1 MAACAAADGRARS
14 RPTAER
20 AGAALETATRGDD
33 PIAAWLI
40 DEAWRLDGTAALIG
54 GLSER
59 FVAGG
64 IPLWRLNYLM
74 TTLHPSLLGS
84 RYLWR
89 RGGDGVD
96 TLDAPRAVIESEEY
110 LTSPIPAVVENRATL
125 RRRLVGPKAKLDFPL
140 LREMRDEGGTDYLCV
155 PVEFSDGH
163 INTVSV
169 ASDAPQGFSREDLD
183 RMYALLP
190 LFARIVQVHA
200 VRRLAAD
207 LLDVYVGHDA
217 GLRILQGQIGRG
229 DGQTIR
235 AAIWTCDLRAFTPLA
250 DTLAGDALIAILN
263 DYFDRMVEPIA
274 AHGSEVLKFIGD
286 SVLAM
291 FPVLDGRAAATV
303 CEAALDAALGAAA
316 GMADLNRARRAAE
329 APVLRFGLGLHLGD
343 VIYGNI
349 GAASRLD
356 FTVIGPAVNLV
367 NRLEHLSRELDRPI
381 VASASV
387 ARCLP
392 GRLESLGTHELRGVR
407 EPQEVFSVPV
417 LQALPVLPAA
427 AQP

>member
-1 MAACAAADGRARS
+1 MS
-14 RPTAER
+14 ER
-20 AGAALETATRGDD
+20 ATVDLDTLPRGDD

-40 DEAWRLDGTAALIG
+40 DEAWRLAGTAALIQALGDRFG
-54 GLSER
+54 G
-59 FVAGG
+59 GG

-89 RGGDGVD
+89 RNGEGVES
-96 TLDAPRAVIESEEY
+96 LDAPRAVVESEEY
-110 LTSPIPAVVENRATL
+110 LRSPIPTVVETRTTL
-125 RRRLVGPKAKLDFPL
+125 RRRLVGPKAKLDYPL
-140 LREMRDEGGTDYLCV
+140 LVQMRDEGGTDYLCV

-169 ASDAPQGFSREDLD
+169 ASDAPQGFSRHDLE

-190 LFARIVQVHA
+190 LFARIVEVHA
-200 VRRLAAD
+200 VRRLATD

-217 GLRILQGQIGRG
+217 GLRILKGQIGRG

-235 AAIWTCDLRAFTPLA
+235 AAIWTCDLRGFTPLA
-250 DTLAGDALIAILN
+250 DTLAGEDLIAILN
-263 DYFDRMVEPIA
+263 DYFDRMVEPIDSR
-274 AHGSEVLKFIGD
+274 GGEVLKFIGD

-291 FPVLDGRAAATV
+291 FPVLDGRAAAAV
-303 CEAALDAALGAAA
+303 CGAALDAALEAAA
-316 GMADLNRARRAAE
+316 GMAELNRARRAAD

-356 FTVIGPAVNLV
+356 FTAIGPAVNLV

-381 VASASV
+381 VASAAV

-392 GRLESLGTHELRGVR
+392 DRLESLGTHELCGVR

-417 LQALPVLPAA
+417 LQALPALPAGA
-427 AQP
+427 

>member
-1 MAACAAADGRARS
+1 MY
-14 RPTAER
+14 ER
-20 AGAALETATRGDD
+20 ATADMDAALRADD
-33 PIAAWLI
+33 EIAAWLI
-40 DEAWRLDGTAALIG
+40 DEAWRLDGTAALIEALG
-54 GLSER
+54 ER

-89 RGGDGVD
+89 RGGTGVE
-96 TLDAPRAVIESEEY
+96 TLDAPRAVIESDEY
-110 LTSPIPAVVENRATL
+110 LRSPIPSVVDNRTTL

-140 LREMRDEGGTDYLCV
+140 LIEIRDDGGTDYLCV

-169 ASDAPQGFSREDLD
+169 TSDAAEGFRRHDLD
-183 RMYALLP
+183 HMYALLP
-190 LFARIVQVHA
+190 LFARIVEVHA

-217 GLRILQGQIGRG
+217 GRRILKGQIGRG

-235 AAIWTCDLRAFTPLA
+235 AAIWTCDLRGFTPLA
-250 DTLAGDALIAILN
+250 DTMAGDTLIAILN
-263 DYFDRMVEPIA
+263 DYFDRMVAPIESR
-274 AHGSEVLKFIGD
+274 GGEVLKFIGD

-291 FPVLDGRAAATV
+291 FPVLDGRAAAAV
-303 CEAALDAALGAAA
+303 CGAALDAALEAAA
-316 GMADLNRARRAAE
+316 GMAELNRARRAAE

-381 VASASV
+381 IASAAVAS
-387 ARCLP
+387 CLP

-407 EPQEVFSVPV
+407 EPHEVFSVPV
-417 LQALPVLPAA
+417 LQALPSLPAGA
-427 AQP
+427 

>member
-1 MAACAAADGRARS
+1 MY
-14 RPTAER
+14 ER
-20 AGAALETATRGDD
+20 ATADMDAALRADD
-33 PIAAWLI
+33 EIAAWLI
-40 DEAWRLDGTAALIG
+40 DEAWCLDGTAALIEALG
-54 GLSER
+54 ER

-89 RGGDGVD
+89 RGGTGVE
-96 TLDAPRAVIESEEY
+96 TLDAPRAVIESDEY
-110 LTSPIPAVVENRATL
+110 LRSPIPSVVDNRTTL

-140 LREMRDEGGTDYLCV
+140 LIEIRDDGGTDYLCV

-169 ASDAPQGFSREDLD
+169 TSDAAEGFRRHDLD
-183 RMYALLP
+183 HMYALLP
-190 LFARIVQVHA
+190 LFARIVEVHA

-217 GLRILQGQIGRG
+217 GRRILKGQIGRG

-235 AAIWTCDLRAFTPLA
+235 AAIWTCDLRGFTPLA
-250 DTLAGDALIAILN
+250 DTMAGDTLIAILN
-263 DYFDRMVEPIA
+263 DYFDRMVAPIESR
-274 AHGSEVLKFIGD
+274 GGEVLKFIGD

-291 FPVLDGRAAATV
+291 FPVLDGRAAAAV
-303 CEAALDAALGAAA
+303 CGAALDAALEAAA
-316 GMADLNRARRAAE
+316 GMAELNRARRAAE

-381 VASASV
+381 IASAAVAS
-387 ARCLP
+387 CLP

-407 EPQEVFSVPV
+407 EPHEVFSVPV
-417 LQALPVLPAA
+417 LQALPSLPAGA
-427 AQP
+427 

>member
-1 MAACAAADGRARS
+1 MS
-14 RPTAER
+14 ER
-20 AGAALETATRGDD
+20 ATADVATAAPGGD
-33 PIAAWLI
+33 PIAARLI
-40 DEAWRLDGTAALIG
+40 DEAWRLGGTAALIEALCG
-54 GLSER
+54 R

-84 RYLWR
+84 RYLWH

-96 TLDAPRAVIESEEY
+96 TLDAPRSVVESEEY
-110 LTSPIPAVVENRATL
+110 LSSPIPAVVENRATL
-125 RRRLVGPKAKLDFPL
+125 RRRLVGPKAKLDFAL
-140 LREMRDEGGTDYLCV
+140 LREIRDEGGTDYLCV

-163 INTVSV
+163 VNTVSV
-169 ASDAPQGFSREDLD
+169 TSDAAHGFSRDDLD
-183 RMYALLP
+183 RMFALLP
-190 LFARIVQVHA
+190 LFARIVEVHA
-200 VRRLAAD
+200 VQRLAAD

-217 GLRILQGQIGRG
+217 GLRILKGQIGRG

-235 AAIWTCDLRAFTPLA
+235 TAVWTCDLRGFTPLA
-250 DTLAGDALIAILN
+250 DTLAGDELIAILN

-274 AHGSEVLKFIGD
+274 ARGGEILKFIGD

-291 FPVLDGRAAATV
+291 FPVLDGRADTAV

-316 GMADLNRARRAAE
+316 GMADLNRARRAAD

-367 NRLEHLSRELDRPI
+367 NRLEHLNRELDRPI
-381 VASASV
+381 VASA
-387 ARCLP
+387 AIAQCLP

-417 LQALPVLPAA
+417 LQALPAA
-427 AQP
+427 PR

>member
-1 MAACAAADGRARS
+1 MY
-14 RPTAER
+14 ER
-20 AGAALETATRGDD
+20 ATADMDAALRADD
-33 PIAAWLI
+33 EIAAWLI
-40 DEAWRLDGTAALIG
+40 DEAWRLDGTAALIEALG
-54 GLSER
+54 ER

-89 RGGDGVD
+89 RGGTGVE
-96 TLDAPRAVIESEEY
+96 TLDAPRAVIESDEY
-110 LTSPIPAVVENRATL
+110 LRSPIPSVVDNRTTL

-140 LREMRDEGGTDYLCV
+140 LIEIRDDGGTDYLCV

-169 ASDAPQGFSREDLD
+169 TSDAAEGFRRHDLD

-190 LFARIVQVHA
+190 LFARIVEVHA

-217 GLRILQGQIGRG
+217 GRRILKGQIGRG

-235 AAIWTCDLRAFTPLA
+235 AAIWTCDLRGFTPLA
-250 DTLAGDALIAILN
+250 DTMAGDTLIAILN
-263 DYFDRMVEPIA
+263 DYFDRMVAPIESR
-274 AHGSEVLKFIGD
+274 GGEVLKFIGD

-291 FPVLDGRAAATV
+291 FPVLDGRAAAAV
-303 CEAALDAALGAAA
+303 CGAALDAALEAAA
-316 GMADLNRARRAAE
+316 GMAELNRARRAAE

-381 VASASV
+381 IASAAVAS
-387 ARCLP
+387 CLP

-407 EPQEVFSVPV
+407 EPHEVFSVPV
-417 LQALPVLPAA
+417 LQALPSLPAGA
-427 AQP
+427 